1 MEPALRR
8 AWRRLP
14 VDLASLA
21 AAPSRSGG
29 YRPPVVVLAGG
40 RSGARR
46 ISHLSGESRPS
57 GAGPPTYTASLTTS
71 DQTRRPAEFKHIT
84 KRRKRN

>member
-29 YRPPVVVLAGG
+29 HRPPVVVLAGG

-46 ISHLSGESRPS
+46 ISHLSGESRPP
-57 GAGPPTYTASLTTS
+57 GRAAHVHSLAYDLRSDETT
-71 DQTRRPAEFKHIT
+71 R
-84 KRRKRN
+84 